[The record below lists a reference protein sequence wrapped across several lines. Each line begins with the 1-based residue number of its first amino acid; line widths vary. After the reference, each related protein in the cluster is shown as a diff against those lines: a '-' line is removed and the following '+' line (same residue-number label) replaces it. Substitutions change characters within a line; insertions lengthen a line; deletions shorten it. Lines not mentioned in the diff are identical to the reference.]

1 MQHSSRSK
9 AKKALL
15 RFVKTQRSYFA
26 EKNGLANAGPCTSI
40 HIPNKGHAIV
50 PKLIGI
56 ADGSG
61 SIAFKNESISR
72 SLPSPNT
79 RSRLANFIE
88 NFRQLYIRFDR
99 LWFFGEKSRLD
110 TRSPKDGIPTLD
122 LLQNMLDAN
131 FYSSSTYT
139 DAIGPVFED
148 LCKSDDTNPTV
159 LLIMT
164 DGMINEPGTFS
175 RLVRDAVK
183 QIPLGNR
190 CGLVHIVLWIALH
203 VSQNERDKIRTIY
216 TDLQNQIKNSAIT
229 LHCLY
234 EDARHFALPT
244 LINELL
250 EPVAIIPSGCVGL
263 SGAFWKEGTA
273 VSDIL
278 KEVNDS
284 NSEHGVGFVQ
294 ELSKFV
300 ESLIRAENFPESD
313 LYAMIYR
320 LLSSFRK
327 SPNPEIAKIAT
338 QIMDKISA
346 QKQSGTNRAFWDK
359 VTADS
364 TAVSGSK
371 DTIPALKLVS
381 ENYMT
386 ISNLDGHMSTMS
398 EAAALAIRDG
408 SFASLIGFLK
418 KWLRDPVVTPIAE
431 MPDKLGMPIVRPAF
445 SHHDPVIARDMMSNL
460 FRSFGL
466 PHVLQGSGLFTVC
479 LFFVYTADIQVPP
492 GVRDACLTV
501 IKDRK
506 WVQTIIFESDGITL
520 KPYLLAPAFAPLM
533 YAAMKDIDFG
543 SSSMEIL
550 KRMHRVSFALNKARS
565 TSVGPLEVNIS
576 SGLRASKQ
584 DIILLTLLA
593 WGSTQN
599 PMPKIPDFVRVK
611 GFSKDGRMI
620 IIWLDNGSEFRM
632 EFRSDFYMV
641 VGQNIPDDVV
651 RMVRELMEGYRRDD
665 VPDSVSART
674 PDQTVLGTRTSEV
687 LDILKPYGPK
697 PRCIEISNEIVMRV
711 LREAFP
717 ALFGVQGSHMERC
730 KQLAEGT
737 RFLEPLSRD
746 KLGELNI
753 IIDGAQLPVLK
764 IEEII
769 RRFLDNCELQCTQLS
784 FTCSSCFGKYPVG
797 YGCTMCENRHM
808 VCSECFNDY
817 KETMTFGPGSVVNS
831 TICTCWICRG
841 KWPDITLVKL
851 GLMTNIKNF
860 IRSPPPG
867 HELNVFKIC
876 SVDKCCSIF
885 EAGPKSCADD
895 GAELPSECE
904 AHRKQTSFACPKC
917 QMQYQYVTG
926 CTLIRCCLHPNEYGQ
941 RGYHSCRNDEGDE
954 CNHCLD
960 PDCDEER
967 CYHAKG
973 CGHVFHIGSAE
984 LQIGN

>member
-1 MQHSSRSK
+1 M
-9 AKKALL
+9 
-15 RFVKTQRSYFA
+15 
-26 EKNGLANAGPCTSI
+26 
-40 HIPNKGHAIV
+40 
-50 PKLIGI
+50 

-61 SIAFKNESISR
+61 SIAFKNDSIGR
-72 SLPSPNT
+72 TIHPPQD

-88 NFRQLYIRFDR
+88 NCRQLYVRFDR
-99 LWFFGEKSRLD
+99 LWFFGEKARID

-122 LLQNMLDAN
+122 LLENMLDPN

-139 DAIGPVFED
+139 DAIGPVFEE

-164 DGMINEPGTFS
+164 DGMINDTSNFS
-175 RLVRDAVK
+175 RLVHGAVR
-183 QIPLGNR
+183 QIPLGKR

-203 VSQNERDKIRTIY
+203 VSQPEREKIRIIY
-216 TDLQNQIKNSAIT
+216 TDLQNQIKDSAIT

-234 EDARHFALPT
+234 EDDCKFALLN
-244 LINELL
+244 LIEELL
-250 EPVAIIPSGCVGL
+250 KPVATIPSDCIGL
-263 SGAFWKEGTA
+263 PRAFWKKDTP
-273 VSDIL
+273 VSAIL
-278 KEVNDS
+278 NEVNDLD
-284 NSEHGVGFVQ
+284 NYEHGIEFVQ
-294 ELSKFV
+294 ELAKFV
-300 ESLIRAENFPESD
+300 ESLLRAGNFPESD

-327 SPNPEIAKIAT
+327 SPNQEIVSIAT

-364 TAVSGSK
+364 TAVSGSR
-371 DTIPALKLVS
+371 DLTPALKLVS
-381 ENYMT
+381 DKYMF
-386 ISNLDGHMSTMS
+386 IPNLHGHMATM
-398 EAAALAIRDG
+398 ADQVALGLRD
-408 SFASLIGFLK
+408 ASNGPLIGFYK
-418 KWLRDPVVTPIAE
+418 NWYRDPVVAPIDE
-431 MPDKLGMPIVRPAF
+431 MPENLGMPIVLPAF
-445 SHHDPVIARDMMSNL
+445 YHHDPVIARDMMSNL

-466 PHVLQGSGLFTVC
+466 PHLLQGSALFATC
-479 LFFVYTADIQVPP
+479 LFFVYTDIQVPP

-501 IKDRK
+501 IKDYK
-506 WVQTIIFESDGITL
+506 WIQSIIFEPDGTTL
-520 KPYLLAPAFAPLM
+520 KPFLLAPAFAPLM

-543 SSSMEIL
+543 SSSMEML

-565 TSVGPLEVNIS
+565 TTVGPLEVNIS
-576 SGLRASKQ
+576 SGPSGLRASKG

-632 EFRSDFYMV
+632 EIRPEFYIV
-641 VGQNIPDDVV
+641 VAQNVPDDVV
-651 RMVRELMEGYRRDD
+651 RIVRELMEGWRRED
-665 VPDSVSART
+665 VPESVSARKS
-674 PDQTVLGTRTSEV
+674 DQAILGARTNQI
-687 LDILKPYGPK
+687 LDILKTYGPK
-697 PRCIEISNEIVMRV
+697 PRSIDISNEVVMRV

-737 RFLEPLSRD
+737 RFLEPLPCD
-746 KLGELNI
+746 KLVALNI
-753 IIDGAQLPVLK
+753 IVDGAQLPTHK
-764 IEEII
+764 IDEII
-769 RRFLDNCELQCTQLS
+769 QCFLRNCELQCTQS
-784 FTCSSCFGKYPVG
+784 STEFTCSSCVGEYPVG
-797 YGCTMCENRHM
+797 CGYTMCGKRHM
-808 VCSECFNDY
+808 VCSECFNGF
-817 KETMTFGPGSVVNS
+817 KETITFRPGSVINS
-831 TICTCWICRG
+831 AMCTCWICRD
-841 KWPDITLVKL
+841 KWPDITLAKL
-851 GLMTNIKNF
+851 ELMTSVENF
-860 IRSPPPG
+860 IRSPPPR

-885 EAGPKSCADD
+885 EAGPKYCADD

-904 AHRKQTSFACPKC
+904 AHRKQTSFSCPTC

-941 RGYHSCRNDEGDE
+941 RGYHSCRNDDGEE

-967 CYHAKG
+967 CSHTKG
-973 CGHVFHIGSAE
+973 CGHVFRIGAAE